1 MEKSKF
7 NCALIFRW
15 VAIFMS
21 LYHLGTCIFGIPA
34 SQLHRA
40 LHLMLACVLTFGG
53 FNFKGKKSD
62 GRCRLTDWI
71 LIAATVFSMGYIVVE
86 NKVLE
91 NRLAFVTPFTTV
103 QLVAVIMLVV
113 LVLEATRRLTGL
125 TLPIACLI
133 FLAYAFWGD
142 RFTGV
147 LGHAPLS
154 AKRILEQISITS
166 EGIFGSSLGISA
178 TYVVIFIILAGFLET
193 TGAGQFFIDIASS
206 ATGTKRGGPA
216 KIAVVG
222 SCLFG
227 SISGSSVAN
236 VVSTGTFTIPL
247 SKSVGYPSYFAGAV
261 EAVAST
267 GGQIMPPI
275 MGAAAFL
282 MAEMVGVPYA
292 KIIVRAILPAFLY
305 FLGIFLGVH
314 FKAKKLGL
322 KGLPREE
329 LPKWKLLLPQI
340 YLILPLVVLVYMIMI
355 GFTMATAAVYATL
368 YCVVVAMI
376 SREEGKKKLVMAIPL
391 IPLLFMTLMSRSF
404 EPGTFMGEKGST
416 LCLAIAFV
424 LLVIN
429 YAISKPN
436 VKSLP
441 TIIDAFENGGKNC
454 LSVGIA
460 CGMAGIIAGV
470 VTMTGLGQVLI
481 GAIVGLSN
489 GHLIIALVLTMLCC
503 IVLGMGVPTTA
514 NYCIMATTC
523 APILVQM
530 GIPTVAAHFFVF
542 YFGIVADITPPVAL
556 AAYAGS
562 AIAKSNPMK
571 TGINATKLAIAAFI
585 VPYIFAYSPA
595 LLFENI
601 TGWWQVV
608 QIGISALL
616 GIFAIAASLN
626 GFLYKKVHPVLRIV
640 LAIGGLGMMIPG
652 TLTDV
657 VGLVLVLA
665 VIFYQRVSAK
675 KGNGPVVAA

>member
-267 GGQIMPPI
+267 GGQLMPPV
-275 MGAAAFL
+275 M
-282 MAEMVGVPYA
+282 
-292 KIIVRAILPAFLY
+292 
-305 FLGIFLGVH
+305 
-314 FKAKKLGL
+314 
-322 KGLPREE
+322 
-329 LPKWKLLLPQI
+329 
-340 YLILPLVVLVYMIMI
+340 
-355 GFTMATAAVYATL
+355 AAV
-368 YCVVVAMI
+368 
-376 SREEGKKKLVMAIPL
+376 
-391 IPLLFMTLMSRSF
+391 
-404 EPGTFMGEKGST
+404 
-416 LCLAIAFV
+416 AF
-424 LLVIN
+424 
-429 YAISKPN
+429 
-436 VKSLP
+436 
-441 TIIDAFENGGKNC
+441 
-454 LSVGIA
+454 
-460 CGMAGIIAGV
+460 
-470 VTMTGLGQVLI
+470 
-481 GAIVGLSN
+481 
-489 GHLIIALVLTMLCC
+489 
-503 IVLGMGVPTTA
+503 
-514 NYCIMATTC
+514 IMADN
-523 APILVQM
+523 L
-530 GIPTVAAHFFVF
+530 
-542 YFGIVADITPPVAL
+542 
-556 AAYAGS
+556 S
-562 AIAKSNPMK
+562 
-571 TGINATKLAIAAFI
+571 
-585 VPYIFAYSPA
+585 VPYISICGAALIPA
-595 LLFENI
+595 VLYYWSLFSM
-601 TGWWQVV
+601 VDAKAV
-608 QIGISALL
+608 KL
-616 GIFAIAASLN
+616 GIA
-626 GFLYKKVHPVLRIV
+626 
-640 LAIGGLGMMIPG
+640 GLKRSNCP
-652 TLTDV
+652 
-657 VGLVLVLA
+657 
-665 VIFYQRVSAK
+665 RVARS
-675 KGNGPVVAA
+675 

>member
-267 GGQIMPPI
+267 GGQLMPPVMAAVAFI
-275 MGAAAFL
+275 MADNLSVPYISICGAALIPAVLYYWSLFSMVDAKAVKLGIAGLKKEQLPQGREVLKNGWFL
-282 MAEMVGVPYA
+282 ALPFLVLIALMMMNYTPMKAGFYAIVSLLVILLIFDRKKLNWANITNALENGAKGVISVSVTSACAGIIVGV
-292 KIIVRAILPAFLY
+292 IMIT
-305 FLGIFLGVH
+305 G
-314 FKAKKLGL
+314 LGL
-322 KGLPREE
+322 KFTSIITTASNGN
-329 LPKWKLLLPQI
+329 LLI
-340 YLILPLVVLVYMIMI
+340 ALILS
-355 GFTMATAAVYATL
+355 A
-368 YCVVVAMI
+368 VVA
-376 SREEGKKKLVMAIPL
+376 
-391 IPLLFMTLMSRSF
+391 
-404 EPGTFMGEKGST
+404 
-416 LCLAIAFV
+416 
-424 LLVIN
+424 
-429 YAISKPN
+429 
-436 VKSLP
+436 
-441 TIIDAFENGGKNC
+441 II
-454 LSVGIA
+454 
-460 CGMAGIIAGV
+460 
-470 VTMTGLGQVLI
+470 
-481 GAIVGLSN
+481 
-489 GHLIIALVLTMLCC
+489 
-503 IVLGMGVPTTA
+503 LGMG
-514 NYCIMATTC
+514 
-523 APILVQM
+523 L
-530 GIPTVAAHFFVF
+530 PTVPAYIVMSSLVAPALIKMGVAPMAAHMFVLHF
-542 YFGIVADITPPVAL
+542 AVLSCITPPVAIASYAAAAIADANAIKVGFESVRLAVVAYIIPFVFVYNPVLLFDGKPIDIFLSFATAVLGCMALTWAIEGVVEGKIPWWARIVSLL
-556 AAYAGS
+556 AA
-562 AIAKSNPMK
+562 
-571 TGINATKLAIAAFI
+571 AFL
-585 VPYIFAYSPA
+585 VWPEHLSDVFGVVIFAVLYYFYRYKVKKQQKVLPIT
-595 LLFENI
+595 EN
-601 TGWWQVV
+601 
-608 QIGISALL
+608 
-616 GIFAIAASLN
+616 
-626 GFLYKKVHPVLRIV
+626 KEE
-640 LAIGGLGMMIPG
+640 
-652 TLTDV
+652 
-657 VGLVLVLA
+657 
-665 VIFYQRVSAK
+665 
-675 KGNGPVVAA
+675 

>member
-53 FNFKGKKSD
+53 FNFKGKKND

-267 GGQIMPPI
+267 GGQLMPPVMAAVAFI
-275 MGAAAFL
+275 MADNLSVPYISICGAALIPAVLYYWSLFSMVDAKAVKLGIAGLKKEQLPKGREVLKNGWFL
-282 MAEMVGVPYA
+282 ALPFLVLIALMMMNYTPMKVGFYAIISLLVILLIFDRKKLNWANITNALENGAKGVISVSVTSACAGIIVGV
-292 KIIVRAILPAFLY
+292 IMIT
-305 FLGIFLGVH
+305 G
-314 FKAKKLGL
+314 LGL
-322 KGLPREE
+322 KFTSIITTVSNGN
-329 LPKWKLLLPQI
+329 LLI
-340 YLILPLVVLVYMIMI
+340 ALILS
-355 GFTMATAAVYATL
+355 A
-368 YCVVVAMI
+368 VVA
-376 SREEGKKKLVMAIPL
+376 
-391 IPLLFMTLMSRSF
+391 
-404 EPGTFMGEKGST
+404 
-416 LCLAIAFV
+416 
-424 LLVIN
+424 
-429 YAISKPN
+429 
-436 VKSLP
+436 
-441 TIIDAFENGGKNC
+441 II
-454 LSVGIA
+454 
-460 CGMAGIIAGV
+460 
-470 VTMTGLGQVLI
+470 
-481 GAIVGLSN
+481 
-489 GHLIIALVLTMLCC
+489 
-503 IVLGMGVPTTA
+503 LGMG
-514 NYCIMATTC
+514 
-523 APILVQM
+523 L
-530 GIPTVAAHFFVF
+530 PTVPAYIVMSSLVAPALIKMGVAPMAAHMFVL
-542 YFGIVADITPPVAL
+542 YFAVLSCITPPVAIASYAAAAIADANAIKVGFESVRLAVVAYIIPFVFVYNPVLLFDGKPIDIFLSFATAVLGCMALTWAIEGVVERKIPWWARIVSLL
-556 AAYAGS
+556 AA
-562 AIAKSNPMK
+562 
-571 TGINATKLAIAAFI
+571 AFL
-585 VPYIFAYSPA
+585 VWPEHLSDVFGVVIFAVLYYFYRYKVKKQQKVLP
-595 LLFENI
+595 I
-601 TGWWQVV
+601 TED
-608 QIGISALL
+608 
-616 GIFAIAASLN
+616 
-626 GFLYKKVHPVLRIV
+626 KEE
-640 LAIGGLGMMIPG
+640 
-652 TLTDV
+652 
-657 VGLVLVLA
+657 
-665 VIFYQRVSAK
+665 
-675 KGNGPVVAA
+675 

>member
-53 FNFKGKKSD
+53 FNFKGKKND

-267 GGQIMPPI
+267 GGQLMPPVMAAVAFI
-275 MGAAAFL
+275 MADNLSVPYISICGAALIPAVLYYWSLFSMVDSKAVKLGIAGLKKEQLPKGREVLKNGWFL
-282 MAEMVGVPYA
+282 ALPFLVLIALMMMNYTPMKAGFYAIISLLVILLIFDRKKLNWANITNALENGAKGVISVSVTSACAGIIVGV
-292 KIIVRAILPAFLY
+292 IMIT
-305 FLGIFLGVH
+305 G
-314 FKAKKLGL
+314 LGL
-322 KGLPREE
+322 KFTSIITTVSNGN
-329 LPKWKLLLPQI
+329 LLI
-340 YLILPLVVLVYMIMI
+340 ALILS
-355 GFTMATAAVYATL
+355 A
-368 YCVVVAMI
+368 VVA
-376 SREEGKKKLVMAIPL
+376 
-391 IPLLFMTLMSRSF
+391 
-404 EPGTFMGEKGST
+404 
-416 LCLAIAFV
+416 
-424 LLVIN
+424 
-429 YAISKPN
+429 
-436 VKSLP
+436 
-441 TIIDAFENGGKNC
+441 II
-454 LSVGIA
+454 
-460 CGMAGIIAGV
+460 
-470 VTMTGLGQVLI
+470 
-481 GAIVGLSN
+481 
-489 GHLIIALVLTMLCC
+489 
-503 IVLGMGVPTTA
+503 LGMG
-514 NYCIMATTC
+514 
-523 APILVQM
+523 L
-530 GIPTVAAHFFVF
+530 PTVPAYIVMSSLVAPALIKMGVAPMAAHMFVL
-542 YFGIVADITPPVAL
+542 YFAVLSCITPPVAIASYAAAAIADANAIKVGFESVRLAVVAYIIPFVFVYNPVLLFDGKPIDIFLSFATAVLGCMALTWAIEGVVEGKIPWWARIVSLL
-556 AAYAGS
+556 AA
-562 AIAKSNPMK
+562 
-571 TGINATKLAIAAFI
+571 AFL
-585 VPYIFAYSPA
+585 VWPEHLSDVFGVVIFAVLYYFYRYKVKKQQKVLP
-595 LLFENI
+595 I
-601 TGWWQVV
+601 TED
-608 QIGISALL
+608 
-616 GIFAIAASLN
+616 
-626 GFLYKKVHPVLRIV
+626 KEE
-640 LAIGGLGMMIPG
+640 
-652 TLTDV
+652 
-657 VGLVLVLA
+657 
-665 VIFYQRVSAK
+665 
-675 KGNGPVVAA
+675 

>member
-91 NRLAFVTPFTTV
+91 SRLAFVTPFTTV

-267 GGQIMPPI
+267 GGQLMPPVMAAVAFI
-275 MGAAAFL
+275 MADNLSVPYISICGAALIPAVLYYWSLFSMVDAKAVKLGIAGLKKEHLPQGREVLKNGWFL
-282 MAEMVGVPYA
+282 ALPFLVLIALMMMNYTPMKAGFYAIVSLLVILLIFDRKKLNWANITNALENGAKGVISVSVTSACAGIIVGV
-292 KIIVRAILPAFLY
+292 IMIT
-305 FLGIFLGVH
+305 G
-314 FKAKKLGL
+314 LGL
-322 KGLPREE
+322 KFTSIITTVSNGN
-329 LPKWKLLLPQI
+329 LLI
-340 YLILPLVVLVYMIMI
+340 ALILS
-355 GFTMATAAVYATL
+355 A
-368 YCVVVAMI
+368 VVA
-376 SREEGKKKLVMAIPL
+376 
-391 IPLLFMTLMSRSF
+391 
-404 EPGTFMGEKGST
+404 
-416 LCLAIAFV
+416 
-424 LLVIN
+424 
-429 YAISKPN
+429 
-436 VKSLP
+436 
-441 TIIDAFENGGKNC
+441 II
-454 LSVGIA
+454 
-460 CGMAGIIAGV
+460 
-470 VTMTGLGQVLI
+470 
-481 GAIVGLSN
+481 
-489 GHLIIALVLTMLCC
+489 
-503 IVLGMGVPTTA
+503 LGMG
-514 NYCIMATTC
+514 
-523 APILVQM
+523 L
-530 GIPTVAAHFFVF
+530 PTVPAYIVMSSLVAPALIKMGVAPMAAHMFVL
-542 YFGIVADITPPVAL
+542 YFAVLSCITPPVAIASYAAAAIADANAIKVGFESVRLAVVAYIIPFVFVYNPVLLFDGKPIDIFLSFATAVLGCMALTWAIEGVVEGKIPWWARIVSLL
-556 AAYAGS
+556 AA
-562 AIAKSNPMK
+562 
-571 TGINATKLAIAAFI
+571 AFL
-585 VPYIFAYSPA
+585 VWPEHLSDVLGVVIFAVLYYFYRYKVKKQQKVLP
-595 LLFENI
+595 I
-601 TGWWQVV
+601 TED
-608 QIGISALL
+608 
-616 GIFAIAASLN
+616 
-626 GFLYKKVHPVLRIV
+626 KEE
-640 LAIGGLGMMIPG
+640 
-652 TLTDV
+652 
-657 VGLVLVLA
+657 
-665 VIFYQRVSAK
+665 
-675 KGNGPVVAA
+675 

>member
-193 TGAGQFFIDIASS
+193 TGAGKFFIDIASS

-267 GGQIMPPI
+267 GGQLMPPVMAAVAFI
-275 MGAAAFL
+275 MADNLSVPYISICGAALIPAVLYYWSLFNMVDAKAVKLGIAGLKKEQLPQGREVLKNGWFL
-282 MAEMVGVPYA
+282 ALPFLVLIALMMMNYTPMKAGFYAIISLLVILLIFDRKKLNWANITNALENGAKGVISVSVTSACAGIIVGV
-292 KIIVRAILPAFLY
+292 IMIT
-305 FLGIFLGVH
+305 G
-314 FKAKKLGL
+314 LGL
-322 KGLPREE
+322 KFTSIITTVSNGN
-329 LPKWKLLLPQI
+329 LLI
-340 YLILPLVVLVYMIMI
+340 ALILS
-355 GFTMATAAVYATL
+355 A
-368 YCVVVAMI
+368 VVA
-376 SREEGKKKLVMAIPL
+376 
-391 IPLLFMTLMSRSF
+391 
-404 EPGTFMGEKGST
+404 
-416 LCLAIAFV
+416 
-424 LLVIN
+424 
-429 YAISKPN
+429 
-436 VKSLP
+436 
-441 TIIDAFENGGKNC
+441 II
-454 LSVGIA
+454 
-460 CGMAGIIAGV
+460 
-470 VTMTGLGQVLI
+470 
-481 GAIVGLSN
+481 
-489 GHLIIALVLTMLCC
+489 
-503 IVLGMGVPTTA
+503 LGMG
-514 NYCIMATTC
+514 
-523 APILVQM
+523 L
-530 GIPTVAAHFFVF
+530 PTVPAYIVMSSLVAPALIKMGVAPMAAHMFVL
-542 YFGIVADITPPVAL
+542 YFAVLSCITPPVAIASYAAAAIADANAIKVGFESVRLAVVAYIIPFVFVYNPVLLFDGKPIDIFLSFATAVLGCMALTWAIEGVVEGKIPWWARIVSLL
-556 AAYAGS
+556 AA
-562 AIAKSNPMK
+562 
-571 TGINATKLAIAAFI
+571 AFL
-585 VPYIFAYSPA
+585 VWPEHLSDAFGVVIFAVLYYFYRHKVKKQQKVLP
-595 LLFENI
+595 I
-601 TGWWQVV
+601 TED
-608 QIGISALL
+608 
-616 GIFAIAASLN
+616 
-626 GFLYKKVHPVLRIV
+626 KEE
-640 LAIGGLGMMIPG
+640 
-652 TLTDV
+652 
-657 VGLVLVLA
+657 
-665 VIFYQRVSAK
+665 
-675 KGNGPVVAA
+675 

>member
-91 NRLAFVTPFTTV
+91 NRLAFVMPFTTV

-267 GGQIMPPI
+267 GGQLMPPVMAAVAFI
-275 MGAAAFL
+275 MADNLSVPYISICGAALIPAVLYYWSLFNMVDAKAVKLGIAGLKKEQLPQGREVLKNGWFL
-282 MAEMVGVPYA
+282 ALPFLVLIALMMMNYTPMKAGFYAIISLLVILLIFDRKKLNWANITNALENGAKGVISVSVTSACAGIIVGV
-292 KIIVRAILPAFLY
+292 IMIT
-305 FLGIFLGVH
+305 G
-314 FKAKKLGL
+314 LGL
-322 KGLPREE
+322 KFTSIITTVSNGN
-329 LPKWKLLLPQI
+329 LLI
-340 YLILPLVVLVYMIMI
+340 ALILS
-355 GFTMATAAVYATL
+355 A
-368 YCVVVAMI
+368 VVA
-376 SREEGKKKLVMAIPL
+376 
-391 IPLLFMTLMSRSF
+391 
-404 EPGTFMGEKGST
+404 
-416 LCLAIAFV
+416 
-424 LLVIN
+424 
-429 YAISKPN
+429 
-436 VKSLP
+436 
-441 TIIDAFENGGKNC
+441 II
-454 LSVGIA
+454 
-460 CGMAGIIAGV
+460 
-470 VTMTGLGQVLI
+470 
-481 GAIVGLSN
+481 
-489 GHLIIALVLTMLCC
+489 
-503 IVLGMGVPTTA
+503 LGMG
-514 NYCIMATTC
+514 
-523 APILVQM
+523 L
-530 GIPTVAAHFFVF
+530 PTVPAYIVMSSLVAPALIKMGVAPMAAHMFVL
-542 YFGIVADITPPVAL
+542 YFAVLSCITPPVAIASYAAAAIADANAIKVGFESVRLAVVAYIIPFVFVYNPVLLFDGKPIDIFLSFATAVLGCMALTWAIEGVVEGKIPWWARIVSLL
-556 AAYAGS
+556 AA
-562 AIAKSNPMK
+562 
-571 TGINATKLAIAAFI
+571 AFL
-585 VPYIFAYSPA
+585 VWPEHLSDVFGVVIFAVLYYFYRYKVKKQQKVLP
-595 LLFENI
+595 I
-601 TGWWQVV
+601 TED
-608 QIGISALL
+608 
-616 GIFAIAASLN
+616 
-626 GFLYKKVHPVLRIV
+626 KEE
-640 LAIGGLGMMIPG
+640 
-652 TLTDV
+652 
-657 VGLVLVLA
+657 
-665 VIFYQRVSAK
+665 
-675 KGNGPVVAA
+675 

>member
-227 SISGSSVAN
+227 SISGSSGAN

-267 GGQIMPPI
+267 GGQLMPPVMAAVAFI
-275 MGAAAFL
+275 MADNLSVPYISICGAALIPAVLYYWSLFNMVDAKAVKLGIAGLKKEQLPQGREVLKNGWFL
-282 MAEMVGVPYA
+282 ALPFLVLIALMMMNYTPMKAGFYAIISLLVILLIFDRKKLNWANITNALEYGAKGVISVSVTSACAGIIVGV
-292 KIIVRAILPAFLY
+292 IMIT
-305 FLGIFLGVH
+305 G
-314 FKAKKLGL
+314 LGL
-322 KGLPREE
+322 KFTSIITTVSNGN
-329 LPKWKLLLPQI
+329 LLI
-340 YLILPLVVLVYMIMI
+340 ALILS
-355 GFTMATAAVYATL
+355 A
-368 YCVVVAMI
+368 VVA
-376 SREEGKKKLVMAIPL
+376 
-391 IPLLFMTLMSRSF
+391 
-404 EPGTFMGEKGST
+404 
-416 LCLAIAFV
+416 
-424 LLVIN
+424 
-429 YAISKPN
+429 
-436 VKSLP
+436 
-441 TIIDAFENGGKNC
+441 II
-454 LSVGIA
+454 
-460 CGMAGIIAGV
+460 
-470 VTMTGLGQVLI
+470 
-481 GAIVGLSN
+481 
-489 GHLIIALVLTMLCC
+489 
-503 IVLGMGVPTTA
+503 LGMG
-514 NYCIMATTC
+514 
-523 APILVQM
+523 L
-530 GIPTVAAHFFVF
+530 PTVPAYIGMSSLVAPALIKMGVAPMAAHMFVL
-542 YFGIVADITPPVAL
+542 YFAVLSCITPPVAIASYAAAAIADANAIKVGFESVRLAVVAYIIPFVFVYNPVLLFDGKPIDIFLSFATAVLGCMALTWAIEGVVEGKIPWWARIVSLL
-556 AAYAGS
+556 AA
-562 AIAKSNPMK
+562 
-571 TGINATKLAIAAFI
+571 AFL
-585 VPYIFAYSPA
+585 VWPEHLSDVFGVVIFAVLYYFYRYKVKKQQKVLP
-595 LLFENI
+595 I
-601 TGWWQVV
+601 TED
-608 QIGISALL
+608 
-616 GIFAIAASLN
+616 
-626 GFLYKKVHPVLRIV
+626 KEE
-640 LAIGGLGMMIPG
+640 
-652 TLTDV
+652 
-657 VGLVLVLA
+657 
-665 VIFYQRVSAK
+665 
-675 KGNGPVVAA
+675 

>member
-53 FNFKGKKSD
+53 FNFKGKKND

-267 GGQIMPPI
+267 GGQLMPPVMAAVAFI
-275 MGAAAFL
+275 MADNLSVPYISICGAALIPAVLYYWSLFNMVDAKAVKLGIAGLKKEQLPQGREVLKNGWFL
-282 MAEMVGVPYA
+282 ALPFLVLIALMMMNYTPMKAGFYAIISLLVILLIFDRKKLNWANITNALENGAKGVISVSVTSACAGIIVGV
-292 KIIVRAILPAFLY
+292 IMIT
-305 FLGIFLGVH
+305 G
-314 FKAKKLGL
+314 LGL
-322 KGLPREE
+322 KFTSIITTVSNGN
-329 LPKWKLLLPQI
+329 LLI
-340 YLILPLVVLVYMIMI
+340 ALILS
-355 GFTMATAAVYATL
+355 A
-368 YCVVVAMI
+368 VVA
-376 SREEGKKKLVMAIPL
+376 
-391 IPLLFMTLMSRSF
+391 
-404 EPGTFMGEKGST
+404 
-416 LCLAIAFV
+416 
-424 LLVIN
+424 
-429 YAISKPN
+429 
-436 VKSLP
+436 
-441 TIIDAFENGGKNC
+441 II
-454 LSVGIA
+454 
-460 CGMAGIIAGV
+460 
-470 VTMTGLGQVLI
+470 
-481 GAIVGLSN
+481 
-489 GHLIIALVLTMLCC
+489 
-503 IVLGMGVPTTA
+503 LGMG
-514 NYCIMATTC
+514 
-523 APILVQM
+523 L
-530 GIPTVAAHFFVF
+530 PTVPAYIVMSSLVAPALIKMGVAPMAAHMFVL
-542 YFGIVADITPPVAL
+542 YFAVLSCITPPVAIASYAAAAIADANAIKVGFESVRLAVVAYIIPFVFVYNPVLLFDGKPIDIFLSFATAVLGCMALTWAIEGVVEGKIPWWARIVSLL
-556 AAYAGS
+556 AA
-562 AIAKSNPMK
+562 
-571 TGINATKLAIAAFI
+571 AFL
-585 VPYIFAYSPA
+585 VWPEHLSDVFGVVIFAVLYYFYRYKVKKQQKVLP
-595 LLFENI
+595 I
-601 TGWWQVV
+601 TED
-608 QIGISALL
+608 
-616 GIFAIAASLN
+616 
-626 GFLYKKVHPVLRIV
+626 KEE
-640 LAIGGLGMMIPG
+640 
-652 TLTDV
+652 
-657 VGLVLVLA
+657 
-665 VIFYQRVSAK
+665 
-675 KGNGPVVAA
+675 

>member
-267 GGQIMPPI
+267 GGQLMPPVMAAVAFI
-275 MGAAAFL
+275 MADNLSVPYISICGAALIPAVLYYWSLFNMVDAKAVKLGIAGLKKEQLPQGREVLKNGWFL
-282 MAEMVGVPYA
+282 ALPFLVLIALMMMNYTPMKAGFYAIISLLVILLIFDRKKLNWANITNALENGAKGVISVSVTSACAGIIVGV
-292 KIIVRAILPAFLY
+292 IMIT
-305 FLGIFLGVH
+305 G
-314 FKAKKLGL
+314 LGL
-322 KGLPREE
+322 KFTSIITTVSNGN
-329 LPKWKLLLPQI
+329 LLI
-340 YLILPLVVLVYMIMI
+340 ALILS
-355 GFTMATAAVYATL
+355 A
-368 YCVVVAMI
+368 VVA
-376 SREEGKKKLVMAIPL
+376 
-391 IPLLFMTLMSRSF
+391 
-404 EPGTFMGEKGST
+404 
-416 LCLAIAFV
+416 
-424 LLVIN
+424 
-429 YAISKPN
+429 
-436 VKSLP
+436 
-441 TIIDAFENGGKNC
+441 II
-454 LSVGIA
+454 
-460 CGMAGIIAGV
+460 
-470 VTMTGLGQVLI
+470 
-481 GAIVGLSN
+481 
-489 GHLIIALVLTMLCC
+489 
-503 IVLGMGVPTTA
+503 LGMG
-514 NYCIMATTC
+514 
-523 APILVQM
+523 L
-530 GIPTVAAHFFVF
+530 PTVPAYIVMSSLVAPALIKMGVAPMAAHMFVL
-542 YFGIVADITPPVAL
+542 YFAVLSCITPPVAIASYAAAAIADANAIKVGFESVRLAVVAYIIPFVFVYNPVLLFDGKPIDIFLSFATAVLGCMALTWAIEGVVEGKIPWWARIISLL
-556 AAYAGS
+556 AA
-562 AIAKSNPMK
+562 
-571 TGINATKLAIAAFI
+571 AFL
-585 VPYIFAYSPA
+585 VWPEHLSDAFGVVIFAVLYYFYRHKVKKQQKVLP
-595 LLFENI
+595 I
-601 TGWWQVV
+601 TED
-608 QIGISALL
+608 
-616 GIFAIAASLN
+616 
-626 GFLYKKVHPVLRIV
+626 KEE
-640 LAIGGLGMMIPG
+640 
-652 TLTDV
+652 
-657 VGLVLVLA
+657 
-665 VIFYQRVSAK
+665 
-675 KGNGPVVAA
+675 

>member
-91 NRLAFVTPFTTV
+91 SRLAFVTPFTTV

-236 VVSTGTFTIPL
+236 VVSTGTFTSPL

-267 GGQIMPPI
+267 GGQLMPPVMAAVAFI
-275 MGAAAFL
+275 MADNLSVPYISICGAALIPAVLYYWSLFSMVDAKAVKLGIAGLKKEQLPQGREVLKNGWFL
-282 MAEMVGVPYA
+282 ALPFLVLIALMMMNYTPMKAGFYAIVSLLVILLIFDRKKLNWANITNALENGAKGVISVSVTSACAGIIVGV
-292 KIIVRAILPAFLY
+292 IMIT
-305 FLGIFLGVH
+305 G
-314 FKAKKLGL
+314 LGL
-322 KGLPREE
+322 KFTSIITTVSNGN
-329 LPKWKLLLPQI
+329 LLI
-340 YLILPLVVLVYMIMI
+340 ALILS
-355 GFTMATAAVYATL
+355 A
-368 YCVVVAMI
+368 VVA
-376 SREEGKKKLVMAIPL
+376 
-391 IPLLFMTLMSRSF
+391 
-404 EPGTFMGEKGST
+404 
-416 LCLAIAFV
+416 
-424 LLVIN
+424 
-429 YAISKPN
+429 
-436 VKSLP
+436 
-441 TIIDAFENGGKNC
+441 II
-454 LSVGIA
+454 
-460 CGMAGIIAGV
+460 
-470 VTMTGLGQVLI
+470 
-481 GAIVGLSN
+481 
-489 GHLIIALVLTMLCC
+489 
-503 IVLGMGVPTTA
+503 LGMG
-514 NYCIMATTC
+514 
-523 APILVQM
+523 L
-530 GIPTVAAHFFVF
+530 PTVPAYIVMSSLVAPALIKMGVAPMAAHMFVL
-542 YFGIVADITPPVAL
+542 YFAVLSCITPPVAIASYAAAAIADANAIKVGFESVRLAVVAYIIPFVFVYNPVLLFDGKPIDIFLSFATAVLGCMALTWAIEGVVEGKIPWWARIVSLL
-556 AAYAGS
+556 AA
-562 AIAKSNPMK
+562 
-571 TGINATKLAIAAFI
+571 AFL
-585 VPYIFAYSPA
+585 VWPEHLSDVFGVVIFAVLYYFYRYKVKKRQKVLP
-595 LLFENI
+595 I
-601 TGWWQVV
+601 TED
-608 QIGISALL
+608 
-616 GIFAIAASLN
+616 
-626 GFLYKKVHPVLRIV
+626 KEE
-640 LAIGGLGMMIPG
+640 
-652 TLTDV
+652 
-657 VGLVLVLA
+657 
-665 VIFYQRVSAK
+665 
-675 KGNGPVVAA
+675 

>member
-53 FNFKGKKSD
+53 FNFKGKKND

-267 GGQIMPPI
+267 GGQLMPPVMAAVAFI
-275 MGAAAFL
+275 MADNLSVPYISICGAALIPAVLYYWSLFSMVDAKAVKLGIAGLKKEQLPNGREVLKNGWFL
-282 MAEMVGVPYA
+282 ALPFLVLIALMMNYTPMKAGFYAIISLLVILLIFDRKKLNWANITNALENGAKGVISVSVTSACAGIIVGV
-292 KIIVRAILPAFLY
+292 IMIT
-305 FLGIFLGVH
+305 G
-314 FKAKKLGL
+314 LGL
-322 KGLPREE
+322 KFTSIITTVSNGN
-329 LPKWKLLLPQI
+329 LLI
-340 YLILPLVVLVYMIMI
+340 ALILS
-355 GFTMATAAVYATL
+355 A
-368 YCVVVAMI
+368 VVA
-376 SREEGKKKLVMAIPL
+376 
-391 IPLLFMTLMSRSF
+391 
-404 EPGTFMGEKGST
+404 
-416 LCLAIAFV
+416 
-424 LLVIN
+424 
-429 YAISKPN
+429 
-436 VKSLP
+436 
-441 TIIDAFENGGKNC
+441 II
-454 LSVGIA
+454 
-460 CGMAGIIAGV
+460 
-470 VTMTGLGQVLI
+470 
-481 GAIVGLSN
+481 
-489 GHLIIALVLTMLCC
+489 
-503 IVLGMGVPTTA
+503 LGMG
-514 NYCIMATTC
+514 
-523 APILVQM
+523 L
-530 GIPTVAAHFFVF
+530 PTVPAYIVMSSLVAPALIKMGVAPMAAHMFVL
-542 YFGIVADITPPVAL
+542 YFAVLSCITPPVAIASYAAAAIADANAIKVGFESVRLAVVAYIIPFVFVYNPVLLFDGKPIDIFLSFATAVLGCMALTWAIEGVVEGKIPWWARIVSLL
-556 AAYAGS
+556 AA
-562 AIAKSNPMK
+562 
-571 TGINATKLAIAAFI
+571 AFL
-585 VPYIFAYSPA
+585 VWPEHLSDVFGVVIFAVLYYFYRYKVKKRQKVLP
-595 LLFENI
+595 I
-601 TGWWQVV
+601 TED
-608 QIGISALL
+608 
-616 GIFAIAASLN
+616 
-626 GFLYKKVHPVLRIV
+626 KEE
-640 LAIGGLGMMIPG
+640 
-652 TLTDV
+652 
-657 VGLVLVLA
+657 
-665 VIFYQRVSAK
+665 
-675 KGNGPVVAA
+675 